1 MLDLRV
7 GYASLGMGWVANLGG
22 FLSAKEHPEFS
33 AQSKKLACEE
43 FAEAGGGLE
52 LGFRPCLEV
61 SSGLWTMTKT

>member
-22 FLSAKEHPEFS
+22 FLSTKEGPKFS
-33 AQSKKLACEE
+33 VESKKLVSEE
-43 FAEAGGGLE
+43 FAEVDGGLE
-52 LGFRPCLEV
+52 LSFLPCIDV

>member
-22 FLSAKEHPEFS
+22 SLSVKEYPEFS

-43 FAEAGGGLE
+43 FAEAGGGFE
-52 LGFRPCLEV
+52 LGFRTCLEG
-61 SSGLWTMTKT
+61 SSGVWTMTKT

>member
-7 GYASLGMGWVANLGG
+7 GYASLGMGEVANLGG
-22 FLSAKEHPEFS
+22 LLSAKENPVFS
-33 AQSKKLACEE
+33 SQSKKLACEE

-61 SSGLWTMTKT
+61 SSGLCRMTKT